1 MIAILRYNAG
11 NATSVFHAVYNLG
24 YQACITDDPELLYT
38 ADKVIIPGVGAAAS
52 AMKYLRQKGLDQLI
66 RTLKQPVL
74 GICLGQQL
82 LCTYSEEGNTQCLG
96 IFDTAVRRFPPLERV
111 PHMGWN
117 TIEHEGKGLFEHVP
131 PDSDVYFVHSYY
143 CLPNTQTIAT
153 CAYILPFAA
162 AMQQDNFY
170 ATQFHP
176 EKSSGTG
183 RQILDNFLRIETP
196 KL

>member
-11 NATSVFHAVYNLG
+11 NATSVFHAVKALG
-24 YQACITDDPELLYT
+24 YEVCITDDPEQLYT
-38 ADKVIIPGVGAAAS
+38 SDKVIIPGVGAAAS
-52 AMKYLRQKGLDQLI
+52 AMNYLCNTGLDQVILDL
-66 RTLKQPVL
+66 RQPVL

-82 LCTYSEEGNTQCLG
+82 LCSHSEEGEVDCLG
-96 IFDTAVRRFPPLERV
+96 IFNTRVRRFPPLERV

-117 TIEHEGKGLFEHVP
+117 NIQHDAKGLFDQVP
-131 PDSDVYFVHSYY
+131 CDSDVYFVHSYY
-143 CLPNTQTIAT
+143 CVPNAQTIAT
-153 CAYILPFAA
+153 CNYILPFAA

-183 RQILDNFLRIETP
+183 RQILDNFLKIKTR
-196 KL
+196 